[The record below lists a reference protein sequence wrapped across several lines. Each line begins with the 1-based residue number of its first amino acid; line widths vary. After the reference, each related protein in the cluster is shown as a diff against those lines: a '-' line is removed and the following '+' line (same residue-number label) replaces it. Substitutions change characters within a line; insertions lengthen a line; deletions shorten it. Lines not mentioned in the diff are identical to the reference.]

1 MYDDVLESLPKAE
14 KLVQVLTGDGKLIQV
29 RDYSK
34 VRHQRNYCRNTS
46 ETCRGVQRILGY
58 LGRKRSEAREYFL
71 SAPFFIGALRK
82 FSPT

>member
-46 ETCRGVQRILGY
+46 EGVHRILGY

-71 SAPFFIGALRK
+71 SAPFLIGALGK

>member
-29 RDYSK
+29 REYSK

-46 ETCRGVQRILGY
+46 EGVHRILGY
-58 LGRKRSEAREYFL
+58 LGLQFFRAPPIFSFL
-71 SAPFFIGALRK
+71 LGLLGIYMGR
-82 FSPT
+82 